1 MAQDPRLRRLLGRA
15 TRALGD
21 HRVPDAVE
29 KLRAIVGAD
38 IPASEA
44 QAQSA
49 WDKLRNGDAPT
60 AEELQALEIV
70 IRLLRPALLSIAGQ
84 LEDLPDQE
92 GRNLYPQTLKDLWS
106 GFRRKVQPFLYSIGR
121 IEKKDGTRI
130 GTGFLVA
137 EQVLATNRHVLGDL
151 TFGTEILAAGAARV
165 VFQGEDRGADKP
177 EHIAA
182 ITQTIK
188 IHPTLDVVL
197 LEIETT
203 KRPVPPIST
212 AAPVEGEPIAA
223 IGYPSKDQVRNP
235 LFMSAIFRGRF
246 DVKRASL
253 GEVLDGH
260 ATPNLFHDCSTLGG
274 NSGSP
279 VFALETGAVI
289 GIHRAGFFMYRNEA
303 IDGASLKPFAT
314 S

>member
-15 TRALGD
+15 RRALGD

-38 IPASEA
+38 IPASET

-49 WDKLRNGDAPT
+49 WEKLRNGDAPT

-84 LEDLPDQE
+84 LEDLPDQQ
-92 GRNLYPQTLKDLWS
+92 GRNLYPQALKDQWS
-106 GFRRKVQPFLYSIGR
+106 AFRDKVKPFLYSIGR
-121 IEKKDGTRI
+121 VERKDGTRI

-137 EQVLATNRHVLGDL
+137 DRVLATNRHVLDEL
-151 TFGTEILAAGAARV
+151 TFGTGVLGAGAARV
-165 VFQGEDRGADKP
+165 VFQGEDRAPDRP
-177 EHIAA
+177 EHIVE
-182 ITQTIK
+182 IQQTRK
-188 IHPTLDVVL
+188 IHPTLDIVL
-197 LEIETT
+197 LDVDTSG
-203 KRPVPPIST
+203 RPAPSISVT
-212 AAPVEGEPIAA
+212 PPVEGERVAA
-223 IGYPSKDQVRNP
+223 IGYPAKDATRNP
-235 LFMSAIFRGRF
+235 LFITSIFRGRF

-253 GEVLDGH
+253 GEVLDGSV
-260 ATPNLFHDCSTLGG
+260 TPNLFHDCSTLGG

-279 VFALETGAVI
+279 VFSLETGAVI

-303 IDGASLKPFAT
+303 LDAASLKQFALP
-314 S
+314 

>member
-44 QAQSA
+44 QAQAA
-49 WDKLRNGDAPT
+49 WEKLRNGDAPT

-70 IRLLRPALLSIAGQ
+70 IRLLRPALRSIAGQ

-92 GRNLYPQTLKDLWS
+92 GRNLYPQSLKDLWS

-137 EQVLATNRHVLGDL
+137 
-151 TFGTEILAAGAARV
+151 
-165 VFQGEDRGADKP
+165 
-177 EHIAA
+177 
-182 ITQTIK
+182 
-188 IHPTLDVVL
+188 
-197 LEIETT
+197 
-203 KRPVPPIST
+203 
-212 AAPVEGEPIAA
+212 
-223 IGYPSKDQVRNP
+223 
-235 LFMSAIFRGRF
+235 
-246 DVKRASL
+246 
-253 GEVLDGH
+253 
-260 ATPNLFHDCSTLGG
+260 
-274 NSGSP
+274 
-279 VFALETGAVI
+279 
-289 GIHRAGFFMYRNEA
+289 
-303 IDGASLKPFAT
+303 
-314 S
+314 